1 MGRMQIWSRLMDRS
15 DTQYL
20 SRVDVFQRTML
31 GVSLIAGVTHLAF
44 LILFASLGLPYMA
57 WANVL
62 SIVCY
67 ATTALTLP
75 TWPLASCGLMFAEIL
90 LHGTWAIHQL
100 GWESGFHY
108 YIILI
113 IPVATV
119 IDLPSVI
126 LKWVVV
132 LGSAVAYLLMD
143 AHWRD
148 LQGVHVVA
156 PAALH
161 ALHSFNLAGT
171 LFILTVLAFVYSRLV
186 NQAESVLR
194 YQACTDPLTRLS
206 NRRYVLEMA
215 RREAAVMRRDG
226 RPLSVLLCD
235 VDHFK
240 RVNDRHGHQAGDDVL
255 RAVAASLQSGLRNI
269 DHVARWGGEEF
280 LIVLPA
286 THVDEAQAVAER
298 LRSQVAAQVCTSG
311 QQVIPVTMTVGVT
324 EMRAAESIE
333 AVIARADAALYRGK
347 IAGRNRVEVGVE
359 A

>member
-31 GVSLIAGVTHLAF
+31 GVSLIAGVTHVAF
-44 LILFASLGLPYMA
+44 LILFASLGLPHMA

-62 SIVCY
+62 SIACY
-67 ATTALTLP
+67 AITVFTLP
-75 TWPLASCGLMFAEIL
+75 AWPLSSCGLMFAEIL
-90 LHGTWAIHQL
+90 LHGMWAIHQL

-108 YIILI
+108 YILLV

-119 IDLPSVI
+119 IDLPAGY
-126 LKWVVV
+126 KFWVVV
-132 LGSAVAYLLMD
+132 GTSLIYLLMD

-148 LQGVHVVA
+148 LQGVESLA
-156 PAALH
+156 PSALDALH
-161 ALHSFNLAGT
+161 TFNLAGT
-171 LFILTVLAFVYSRLV
+171 LVILAVLSFVYSRLV

-215 RREAAVMRRDG
+215 RREAAVMQRDG
-226 RPLSVLLCD
+226 RPLCMLICD

-255 RAVAASLQSGLRNI
+255 RLVGATLQSGLRAI

-286 THVDEAQAVAER
+286 THLDEARAVAER
-298 LRSQVAAQVCTSG
+298 LRSQVAAQVCTAG
-311 QQVIPVTMTVGVT
+311 EQVIPVTMTIGVA
-324 EMRAAESIE
+324 EMRASESVE
-333 AVIARADAALYRGK
+333 SAIARADVALYQGK
-347 IAGRNRVEVGVE
+347 AAGRNRVEVGPVG
-359 A
+359 